1 MARIVTIND
10 YPLYAQMVADLIS
23 RERGH
28 EVKMLLSPI
37 VVDEITSFGPDVVVV
52 SLVRKLESM
61 GHGRLYDFFLEVD
74 GAKSFREIA
83 RAPETKDIPIILSS
97 MGVREVEIPQDLAY
111 MALAHFPH
119 EIDHLLLAID
129 KLVLAKQS
137 GRRAFES

>member
-37 VVDEITSFGPDVVVV
+37 IVDEITSFEPDVIVV

-61 GHGRLYDFFLEVD
+61 GHGSLQDFFLEVD

-83 RAPETKDIPIILSS
+83 RSPETKDVPIILSS

-111 MALAHFPH
+111 ISLAHFPH
-119 EIDHLLLAID
+119 EIDLLLLAID
-129 KLVLAKQS
+129 KVVQAREKGQ
-137 GRRAFES
+137 RAFES